1 MPTHAALHLL
11 GLSSALALGSI
22 GCSPDTP
29 GNTAGTGGAGSATA
43 DAGFG
48 GTGGSG
54 QSGNGPDAGGSGGA
68 VIDGGPA
75 GNGGASA
82 RNGGNGGGG
91 APGGSAGDAGAG
103 GAGGRGGVG
112 GTASGGVGGRG
123 GGSGGTAPG
132 GATGMAGAG
141 GGTVAPVPLDPS
153 LLSRCTGTKPI
164 RCTIAAPANGNYN
177 VTVELGK
184 AQAASSS
191 QIEAELARIV
201 VPTVNLAAG
210 AYSQHTFSVNVRNEV
225 HDDYSFPGKQLD
237 VLISGDAPALH
248 GLGYAA
254 ANIPTLFVAGD
265 STVCDSDPVRPER
278 GWAQELSIYMKP
290 GLAVANYADAG
301 DTAGSLYTK
310 FASRGAVLKKG
321 DYLFIQF
328 GHNDMKSAAD
338 IASYKTNLMKFIT
351 DARNAMATPILF
363 SPVAR
368 RAYLDDHN
376 KPTTLADP
384 GFNGLDQQARD
395 LAAAENVA
403 FVDLTT
409 LALRYYATVD
419 APALFSSRTE
429 IAHFNVQGAAAIS
442 KLVADALKAGTTPT
456 TSIADF
462 LK

>member
-1 MPTHAALHLL
+1 MRTHAALRLL
-11 GLSSALALGSI
+11 GLSSALALGPI
-22 GCSPDTP
+22 GCSPGTP
-29 GNTAGTGGAGSATA
+29 GNAAGTGGSGPATGGAGVP
-43 DAGFG
+43 

-54 QSGNGPDAGGSGGA
+54 QSGNGQDAGGGSGAA
-68 VIDGGPA
+68 VIDGGSA
-75 GNGGASA
+75 GTSGNGGTGGAAAGSTGNGGA
-82 RNGGNGGGG
+82 G
-91 APGGSAGDAGAG
+91 ALGGSAGDAGAG
-103 GAGGRGGVG
+103 GAGGRGGGTG
-112 GTASGGVGGRG
+112 GTA
-123 GGSGGTAPG
+123 AG
-132 GATGMAGAG
+132 GATGTGGAG
-141 GGTVAPVPLDPS
+141 GGTVPPVPLDPS
-153 LLSRCTGTKPI
+153 LLSKCTGTNPI
-164 RCTIAAPANGNYN
+164 RCTIAVPANGNYN

-201 VPTVNLAAG
+201 VPTVKLAAG

-225 HDDYSFPGKQLD
+225 HDDYTFPGKQLD
-237 VLISGDAPALH
+237 VLITGDAPALH

-278 GWAQELSIYMKP
+278 GWAQELSSYMKP

-310 FASRGAVLKKG
+310 FASRGAVLKRG

-368 RAYLDDHN
+368 RAYLDDRT
-376 KPTTLADP
+376 KPTTLANP

-395 LAAAENVA
+395 LAAAEKVA

-409 LALRYYATVD
+409 LSLEYYATVD

-429 IAHFNVQGAAAIS
+429 IAHFNTVGATAIS

>member
-1 MPTHAALHLL
+1 MGAA
-11 GLSSALALGSI
+11 GG
-22 GCSPDTP
+22 T
-29 GNTAGTGGAGSATA
+29 TGTG
-43 DAGFG
+43 
-48 GTGGSG
+48 
-54 QSGNGPDAGGSGGA
+54 
-68 VIDGGPA
+68 
-75 GNGGASA
+75 
-82 RNGGNGGGG
+82 
-91 APGGSAGDAGAG
+91 
-103 GAGGRGGVG
+103 
-112 GTASGGVGGRG
+112 
-123 GGSGGTAPG
+123 
-132 GATGMAGAG
+132 GAG
-141 GGTVAPVPLDPS
+141 GGTVPPVPLDPS
-153 LLSRCTGTKPI
+153 LLSKCTGTNPI
-164 RCTIAAPANGNYN
+164 RCTIAVPANGNYN

-201 VPTVNLAAG
+201 VPTVKLAAG

-225 HDDYSFPGKQLD
+225 HDDYTFPGKQLD

-368 RAYLDDHN
+368 RAYLDDRT

-395 LAAAENVA
+395 LAAAEKVA

-409 LALRYYATVD
+409 LALEYYATVD

-429 IAHFNVQGAAAIS
+429 IAHFNTVGATAIS